1 MLRIL
6 YSLIT
11 ISVIISNPPNNQ
23 ILLDILKDN
32 NHWVV
37 INSRA
42 DSIQVYEKNIP
53 NMELNALKVEKVISF
68 KRDLIENIIMDIN
81 KYPNIMSNEDMISLN
96 LGEGN
101 NIIFGYNHFSFPF
114 PLINDRHYFFKLI
127 KESKTTISWTLLSK
141 QEVNSSRKLISTLNN
156 QPNAVYIEYG
166 AGLWKLEPISDNL
179 SKISYSLYMDSGGHL
194 SSDLNDFFNSQSII
208 TLFKSVLKK
217 AGESK

>member
-1 MLRIL
+1 MLRTL

-11 ISVIISNPPNNQ
+11 IAVIISNTNNQ
-23 ILLDILKDN
+23 SLLDILKDN

-37 INSRA
+37 INSRV

-101 NIIFGYNHFSFPF
+101 NIIFGYNHFSFPLPF
-114 PLINDRHYFFKLI
+114 INDRHYFFKLI
-127 KESKTTISWTLLSK
+127 KESKTTISWILLSK
-141 QEVNSSRKLISTLNN
+141 QECWEKIKSYCCLHNLYYLNYQTGMYIPDGPLYNLLITELELLNQWKMEHIIYGFLEVVLYHEVIDRCKLREL
-156 QPNAVYIEYG
+156 
-166 AGLWKLEPISDNL
+166 
-179 SKISYSLYMDSGGHL
+179 
-194 SSDLNDFFNSQSII
+194 
-208 TLFKSVLKK
+208 
-217 AGESK
+217 